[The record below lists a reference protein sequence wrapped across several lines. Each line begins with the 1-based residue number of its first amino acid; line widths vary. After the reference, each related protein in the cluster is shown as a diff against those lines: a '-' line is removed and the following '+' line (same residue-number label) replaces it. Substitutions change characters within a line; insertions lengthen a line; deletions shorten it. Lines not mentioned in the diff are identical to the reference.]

1 MKKFFVYSTIF
12 IVLCAALG
20 ALGLSGLY
28 WWASNDLP
36 SFTKIADYRPPLVT
50 TVYTR
55 DGSVLGYFYREK
67 RFLVSLDSMSS
78 KLPMCFLAGEDD
90 SFYQHDGIDL
100 RAIFRAFIKNM
111 QAGSIK
117 QGGSTI
123 TQQIIKQLLLT
134 SEKKY
139 ERKIKEAILAYRLER
154 YLSKD
159 EILTI
164 YLNQIY
170 LGAGAYGVEAAARTY
185 FGKHSNELT
194 LAECAILAGLTQSPS
209 KYNPFRHPDQAEARQ
224 HYVLGRM
231 LEMQWITQAEYD
243 EAMNQE
249 LVYKSME
256 DPSWQQGAWY
266 LEEVRRR
273 LIDFLSEENM
283 QKLGVVLPRYGE
295 DAVYE
300 SGLHIYTAVDLHHQ
314 VAAEAALRKGLEDS
328 SRRRGWAGPL
338 RKLSKAEYEEFLQ
351 QEAVSSGVLEDG
363 EWLKVL
369 VTGVDAQGAHV
380 RLGDYKGY
388 ISVSTMNWCR
398 KPDPRLAT
406 DQVPAIKDARQVVE
420 PGDVVWAS
428 VAVPKERKDTWT
440 PGALTENDVVPLA
453 LQQYPA
459 IQGALVSLD
468 PANGDVLALV
478 GGYSFQD
485 SQFNR
490 ATQAKRQPGSA
501 FKPIVYSTAMDNGF
515 TPATMVLDAPIVYTD
530 EVTAKVWR
538 PENFEGTFNGPTL
551 LRTALVKSLNLCT
564 IRVAQKIG
572 IPAIVERAKAMGLE
586 GPFPLNLSVSLGATA
601 VSPINLTEAYTT
613 FARGGSWI
621 NHRVIRS
628 IKDAWGENIAS
639 FESESHEAMSPQ
651 TAYIMSSLLKEVVR
665 TGTGQRLKALNRPI
679 GGKTGTTNDEQDA
692 WFMGVTPY
700 LVTGV
705 YVGFDQLTPMGKWET
720 GSRAASPIVL
730 DYRMAVEDSYP
741 VTDFP
746 VPPGIVQVQIDAK
759 SGHLAGPDSGETYFL
774 PFKTGTQPTVM
785 SGSPIRRG
793 QQDDA
798 KSGEDLLKQMF

>member
-1 MKKFFVYSTIF
+1 MKKLFMYGLIALL
-12 IVLCAALG
+12 LCAALG

-28 WWASNDLP
+28 WWASKDLP
-36 SFTKIADYRPPLVT
+36 GFTKIADYRPPLVT
-50 TVYTR
+50 TVYAK
-55 DGSVLGYFYREK
+55 DGAILGYFYREK
-67 RFLVSLDSMSS
+67 RFLVSLDGMAPQ
-78 KLPMCFLAGEDD
+78 LPMAFLAAEDD

-100 RAIFRAFIKNM
+100 RAIMRAFVKNM

-123 TQQIIKQLLLT
+123 TQQIIKQILLT

-170 LGAGAYGVEAAARTY
+170 LGAGAYGVEAASRTY
-185 FGKHSNELT
+185 FGKHANELT
-194 LAECAILAGLTQSPS
+194 IAECALLAGLTQSPS
-209 KYNPFRHPDQAEARQ
+209 KYNPLRHHEQAVARQ

-231 LEMQWITQAEYD
+231 RDLQWISQAEYD
-243 EAMNQE
+243 EAMQQE

-283 QKLGVVLPRYGE
+283 QRLGVTLPRYGE

-314 VAAEAALRKGLEDS
+314 VAAEAALRRGLEDS
-328 SRRRGWAGPL
+328 SKRRGWAGPL
-338 RKLSKAEYEEFLQ
+338 RKLGKEEWDEFLQ
-351 QEAVSSGVLEDG
+351 QEAISPGALEDG
-363 EWLKVL
+363 AWFKVL
-369 VTGVDAQGAHV
+369 VTAVNANGADV
-380 RLGDYKGY
+380 RLGAYKGHLDVA
-388 ISVSTMNWCR
+388 SMHWCR
-398 KPDPRLAT
+398 TPNPKLAT
-406 DQVPAIKDARQVVE
+406 DQVPSVKDARQVLAV
-420 PGDVVWAS
+420 GDVVWAS
-428 VAVPKERKDTWT
+428 VAVDKKRKEGWD
-440 PGALTENDVVPLA
+440 PAALTEQDMVPMA
-453 LQQYPA
+453 LEQYPVV
-459 IQGALVSLD
+459 QGALVSLD
-468 PANGDVLALV
+468 PVNGDVLALV
-478 GGYSFQD
+478 GGYSFAD

-501 FKPIVYSTAMDNGF
+501 FKPIVYSTALDNGF
-515 TPATMVLDAPIVYTD
+515 TPASIVLDAPIVYTD
-530 EVTAKVWR
+530 ESTAKVWR
-538 PENFEGTFNGPTL
+538 PENFEGIFYGPTL
-551 LRTALVKSLNLCT
+551 LRTALVKSRNLCT

-586 GPFPLNLSVSLGATA
+586 GPFPYNLSVSLGSTA
-601 VSPINLTEAYTT
+601 VTPMNLAEAYTT

-628 IKDAWGENIAS
+628 IKDAWGETIAS

-651 TAYIMSSLLKEVVR
+651 TAYIMASLLKEVVR
-665 TGTGQRLKALNRPI
+665 DGTGFRLRALNRPI
-679 GGKTGTTNDEQDA
+679 GGKTGTSNDEQDA
-692 WFMGVTPY
+692 WFMAVTPY
-700 LVTGV
+700 LVTAT

-720 GSRAASPIVL
+720 GSRAATPIAR
-730 DYRMAVEDSYP
+730 DYRMAVEESYP

-746 VPPGIVQVQIDAK
+746 MPPGIVQVQIDGK
-759 SGHLAGPDSGETYFL
+759 TGQLAGPDSEETYFM
-774 PFKTGTQPTVM
+774 PFKQGTQPTFM
-785 SGSPIRRG
+785 SGSPVKRG

>member
-1 MKKFFVYSTIF
+1 MKKYLMYGAIMLA
-12 IVLCAALG
+12 LCAALG

-28 WWASNDLP
+28 WWASKDLP
-36 SFTKIADYRPPLVT
+36 GFTKIADYRPPLVT
-50 TVYTR
+50 TVYCR

-67 RFLVSLDSMSS
+67 RFLVSLDHMSP
-78 KLPMCFLAGEDD
+78 KLPMSFLAAEDD
-90 SFYQHDGIDL
+90 SFYQHDGIDP
-100 RAIFRAFIKNM
+100 RAIMRAFVKNM

-170 LGAGAYGVEAAARTY
+170 LGGGAYGVEAAARTY
-185 FGKHSNELT
+185 FGKHANELT
-194 LAECAILAGLTQSPS
+194 LAECALLAGLTQSPS
-209 KYNPFRHPDQAEARQ
+209 KYNPLRNPELAVARQ

-231 LEMQWITQAEYD
+231 LELQWITQPEYE
-243 EAMNQE
+243 EAMAQE

-283 QKLGVVLPRYGE
+283 LRLGVSLSRYGE

-300 SGLHIYTAVDLHHQ
+300 SGLHIYTAVDIHHQ

-328 SRRRGWAGPL
+328 SKRRGWAGPL
-338 RKLSKAEYEEFLQ
+338 RKLAKEEYDDFLQ
-351 QEAVSSGVLEDG
+351 QEAVSPGALEDG
-363 EWLKVL
+363 AWMKVL
-369 VTGVDAQGAHV
+369 VTSVDANGANV
-380 RLGDYKGY
+380 RLGAFRGY
-388 ISVSTMNWCR
+388 IPVATMHWCR
-398 KPDPRLAT
+398 KPDPKLAT
-406 DQVPAIKDARQVVE
+406 DQVPSIKDARQVVG

-428 VAVPKERKDTWT
+428 VSLPKERKDDWN
-440 PGALTENDVVPLA
+440 PAELSADEVVPLA
-453 LQQYPA
+453 LEQYPA
-459 IQGALVSLD
+459 VQGAVVAMD
-468 PANGDVLALV
+468 PVNGDVLALV
-478 GGYSFQD
+478 GGYSFAD

-501 FKPIVYSTAMDNGF
+501 FKPIVYSTAMDHGF
-515 TPATMVLDAPIVYTD
+515 TPASIVLDAPIVYTD
-530 EVTAKVWR
+530 ESTSKVWR
-538 PENFEGTFNGPTL
+538 PENFEGTFSGPML
-551 LRTALVKSLNLCT
+551 LRTALVKSRNLCT
-564 IRVAQKIG
+564 IRVAQKVG

-586 GPFPLNLSVSLGATA
+586 GPFANNLSVSLGAVEVT
-601 VSPINLTEAYTT
+601 PLNLTEAYTA

-628 IKDAWGENIAS
+628 IQDAWGETIAE
-639 FESESHEAMSPQ
+639 FKSESHEAMSPQ
-651 TAYIMSSLLKEVVR
+651 TAYIMASLLKEVVR
-665 TGTGQRLKALNRPI
+665 DGTGARLKVLNRPI

-700 LVTGV
+700 LVSAA

-720 GSRAASPIVL
+720 GSRAASPIIR
-730 DYRMAVEDSYP
+730 DYRLAVEDSYP
-741 VTDFP
+741 VMDFP
-746 VPPGIVQVQIDAK
+746 MPPGIVQVQIDGK
-759 SGHLAGPDSGETYFL
+759 TGQLAGSASDETYFL
-774 PFKTGTQPTVM
+774 PFKEGTQPSVI
-785 SGSPIRRG
+785 SGTPLRRG

-798 KSGEDLLKQMF
+798 TSGEELLKQMF